1 MHKQLSRR
9 SVLKTLPLAAACSG
23 AAVSKL
29 LGQSLIQ
36 DTPTVTCA
44 GSTSTTVTLTITA
57 GPGIPGIRNPAAPNG
72 YRITWDAC
80 SATLA
85 GNFAAGVAVNVTIGA
100 SQANLTY
107 DPTSCANGL
116 ACGTSFAFTVV
127 ARGVPGVSIDSH
139 PANATCA
146 TSACVKGC
154 TFTQGFWKNH
164 ADVWP
169 VSSLKLGTVTYTK
182 AQLLDILET
191 PVRGNGLISLAH
203 QLIAAKLNVANGA
216 SCPAATTAISAA
228 DLLIDGLVVP
238 PVGSGSLDP
247 SATSALVTTLDAFN
261 SGTLAGCPTECK

>member
-9 SVLKTLPLAAACSG
+9 SVLTLPLAAACSG

-29 LGQSLIQ
+29 LGQCLIQ

-107 DPTSCANGL
+107 DPATCANGL
-116 ACGTSFAFTVV
+116 ACGTSFAFTVL
-127 ARGVPGVSIDSH
+127 ARGVPGVSVDSH

-146 TSACVKGC
+146 TSACVKG
-154 TFTQGFWKNH
+154 
-164 ADVWP
+164 
-169 VSSLKLGTVTYTK
+169 
-182 AQLLDILET
+182 
-191 PVRGNGLISLAH
+191 
-203 QLIAAKLNVANGA
+203 
-216 SCPAATTAISAA
+216 
-228 DLLIDGLVVP
+228 
-238 PVGSGSLDP
+238 
-247 SATSALVTTLDAFN
+247 
-261 SGTLAGCPTECK
+261 